1 MLDYVDLPGD
11 PNEPGHEECLILDA
25 ETGHQLLFIEV
36 AEAKSAK
43 NRIHFDLYPR
53 EGTRDE
59 EIERLLS
66 LGATLAAN
74 RRKPDGG
81 GSAVLQDPEGNE
93 FCVLRSE
100 AERVELVAAAQVRLE
115 GRELLRSVVWAPDKA
130 A

>member
-1 MLDYVDLPGD
+1 MASFVHHTTIDCNNAYTLSTWWKAVLDYSDLPGD

-36 AEAKSAK
+36 QEAKSAK

-59 EIERLLS
+59 EVERLLS
-66 LGATLAAN
+66 LGATLAAD

-81 GSAVLQDPEGNE
+81 GWAVLQDPEGNE

-100 AERVELVAAAQVRLE
+100 AERV
-115 GRELLRSVVWAPDKA
+115 
-130 A
+130 